1 MYLAHYNLKVKPFQ
15 ISPDPAFLWLGE
27 THKEALA
34 VLKYGVIDNSG
45 FLLLIGDVGTG
56 KTTLING
63 LLESLDENAIVATV
77 RDPGLDVLDFYNFL
91 ADSFKMN
98 KRFTTKGDFLV
109 HFIHFL
115 HKANNSGNKV
125 LLIIDEAQRLSHEM
139 LEEIRLLSNI
149 EKQNEKLLNIFLVG
163 QNEFNDTLAE
173 TRNRSLLQR
182 ITARYDIGPLKKN
195 DVKAYIQFRLKI
207 AGNTKTIFNAGAI
220 REVIS
225 FSECYPRRINVI
237 CDRALLTGFVKEK
250 DKIDAAIVKE
260 CAKELTLSNLSPK
273 KGKNSRTSALPASLG
288 RREAAFICLLL
299 LLALAAGYYFFV
311 HKSGNNLPAATVSK
325 ANIAAIDN
333 GLSAKAD
340 SAPLLSHDE
349 GLSSEVVTVESG
361 MDKGAPAAA
370 TDIRDKEK
378 EQPHTGDVKR
388 FPEAYPDDKLTIN
401 IAKDSDELV
410 PGSYKLMNRFIRRI
424 SLYPDAEIIIKGY
437 TDSTG
442 SQGYNKLLSRFRAN
456 NVKGYF
462 VGHGI
467 ASSRISVSGMGPAN
481 PVASNATPEGRAK
494 NRRIEIELIHP

>member
-1 MYLAHYNLKVKPFQ
+1 M
-15 ISPDPAFLWLGE
+15 WLGE

-63 LLESLDENAIVATV
+63 LLESLDEDAIVATV

-91 ADSFKMN
+91 ADSFKMH

-115 HKANNSGNKV
+115 HKANNSGSKV

-163 QNEFNDTLAE
+163 QNEFNETLAE

-182 ITARYDIGPLKKN
+182 ITTRYDIGPLKKN
-195 DVKAYIQFRLKI
+195 DVKDYIQFRLKV
-207 AGNTKTIFNAGAI
+207 AGSTKTIFNAGAI
-220 REVIS
+220 REVIA

-260 CAKELTLSNLSPK
+260 CAKELTLSKLSPK
-273 KGKNSRTSALPASLG
+273 KGKNSRTAALQAG
-288 RREAAFICLLL
+288 RGIRVAAFICLLL
-299 LLALAAGYYFFV
+299 LPALAAGYYFFV
-311 HKSGNNLPAATVSK
+311 HKAGKNLPAATVSK

-333 GLSAKAD
+333 GLSAKTD
-340 SAPLLSHDE
+340 SAPLIHHNE
-349 GLSSEVVTVESG
+349 GSSSEAVPVEESG

-378 EQPHTGDVKR
+378 KQPRTGDVKR
-388 FPEAYPDDKLTIN
+388 FPEAYPYDKLTIN
-401 IAKDSDELV
+401 IAENSDDPA
-410 PGSYKLMNRFIRRI
+410 PGSYELINRFIRRI

-456 NVKGYF
+456 NIKGYF